1 MTQLSTT
8 CQDNTPLENTPT
20 HPPHRRRPAEP
31 RRLFCSFPWRRG
43 YRGVNL
49 QRYGMRQVN
58 VKLEE
63 FSEGGAWPPG
73 DDSWFWDTDGGQ
85 GGALDEEE
93 AGEDGFPADG
103 QE

>member
-1 MTQLSTT
+1 M
-8 CQDNTPLENTPT
+8 PLPT
-20 HPPHRRRPAEP
+20 SPLLLTRCLCGSLA
-31 RRLFCSFPWRRG
+31 WRRIN
-43 YRGVNL
+43 RGVNL

-73 DDSWFWDTDGGQ
+73 DDSWFWDTGVQ

-93 AGEDGFPADG
+93 AGEDGFPAEG
-103 QE
+103 EE